1 MEYEGV
7 SYWPIKCKMGNF
19 FININRTDVK
29 AIFDPLITD
38 IERLVDDQ
46 VNLVM
51 VKRMSEDHPKAD
63 QIKVIS
69 MCH

>member
-1 MEYEGV
+1 MRKVLIVKKRE
-7 SYWPIKCKMGNF
+7 
-19 FININRTDVK
+19 DVK

-51 VKRMSEDHPKAD
+51 VKRMQEGHPKANE
-63 QIKVIS
+63 IKVGSFRPINLGIYI
-69 MCH
+69 